1 MLKKIFIMLTVF
13 ATVSCAAEGRQ
24 SVPDYMKPHIMVVS
38 VSSDGNYA
46 ITTDLYKHAV
56 LWNLKAH
63 TYKIIAKDANV
74 YSAYF
79 IKHTDDY
86 MYQGDAN
93 NVVIVKNVKGKI
105 IKQFNPG
112 FATYGE
118 VMTSNLQTY
127 IAADQEFNV
136 YKIHNSQKTQIFV
149 SACRNGMTGALYH
162 GPIAHSCTGFEAS
175 EKLLNLTLSPNDKKL
190 VGSDGLGGLFI
201 WKLNSDEKA
210 LVIGKNQGQT
220 FATISPDG
228 QYVVSGDDDGN
239 IYVFSTKTGKFLKA
253 IEEFDYLVVTLKF
266 ITPHILMAFFYG
278 QPPYVTLYSFPSGKK
293 LKDAT
298 LVTPS
303 QSNND
308 DGTSPEVQSYLRDQ
322 ATDTSPSAHVLVMAM
337 SEKNGIL
344 VYHYAPKTQ
353 TLKQVWAP
361 VIAPTHWWHFW

>member
-1 MLKKIFIMLTVF
+1 LI
-13 ATVSCAAEGRQ
+13 
-24 SVPDYMKPHIMVVS
+24 
-38 VSSDGNYA
+38 
-46 ITTDLYKHAV
+46 
-56 LWNLKAH
+56 
-63 TYKIIAKDANV
+63 
-74 YSAYF
+74 
-79 IKHTDDY
+79 
-86 MYQGDAN
+86 
-93 NVVIVKNVKGKI
+93 
-105 IKQFNPG
+105 
-112 FATYGE
+112 
-118 VMTSNLQTY
+118 
-127 IAADQEFNV
+127 
-136 YKIHNSQKTQIFV
+136 
-149 SACRNGMTGALYH
+149 
-162 GPIAHSCTGFEAS
+162 
-175 EKLLNLTLSPNDKKL
+175 
-190 VGSDGLGGLFI
+190 GSDYGYVRV
-201 WKLNSDEKA
+201 WDVNS
-210 LVIGKNQGQT
+210 GKELHHLSKNEGQT

-353 TLKQVWAP
+353 ALKQVWAP